1 VSVNSAAVHRP
12 ALLQEGALRFGRQ
25 CMVASI
31 DAKRDADEMYRVYT
45 HGGRVATE
53 LEATA
58 WAARCAEAGAGEVL
72 ITSIDQ
78 DGRRSG
84 YDLALT
90 RSISEAVSVPV
101 IASGGAGNGLHMRD
115 ALLAGADA
123 ALAAGIFHD
132 GVATIA
138 GVKTLLREAGIP
150 VRQVEHGSHVL

>member
-1 VSVNSAAVHRP
+1 VNSAAVHRP

-25 CMVASI
+25 CIVVSI
-31 DAKRDADEMYRVYT
+31 DAKTDADEMYRVYT

-53 LEATA
+53 LEAIA
-58 WAARCAEAGAGEVL
+58 WAERCAEAGAGEVL
-72 ITSIDQ
+72 ITSIDR

-138 GVKTLLREAGIP
+138 GVKTLLREAGIL
-150 VRQVEHGSHVL
+150 VRRIEHGSHVL